1 MGRMIRSNAAT
12 MGRLFIA
19 VSLLFMGLVS
29 ASRVSADDRGFRGG
43 ECGKERQFFQKGRG
57 DVARLFMKLDLND
70 SQKTA
75 IREIWESTAKDM
87 IKKKAD
93 IKIARLEL
101 REMLRKEPVNM
112 RAIES
117 QVKKIE
123 GLRASMMLDRIK
135 SREEIK
141 AKLTPEQREKFKE
154 LVRDSIMQGGFRRHR
169 S

>member
-1 MGRMIRSNAAT
+1 MGRMIRLNAAA
-12 MGRLFIA
+12 MGRLFIV
-19 VSLLFMGLVS
+19 VSLLFVGLAT
-29 ASRVSADDRGFRGG
+29 ASRVSADDRGFRG
-43 ECGKERQFFQKGRG
+43 ECGKERQFFQRGRG
-57 DVARLFMKLDLND
+57 DGARLFAKLDLND

-93 IKIARLEL
+93 IKIAKLEL

-112 RAIES
+112 RAVES
-117 QVKKIE
+117 QVKKIQ
-123 GLRASMMLDRIK
+123 GLKASMMLDRIK

-141 AKLTPEQREKFKE
+141 SKLTPEQREKFKE
-154 LVRDSIMQGGFRRHR
+154 LVRDSMMHGGFHRHR